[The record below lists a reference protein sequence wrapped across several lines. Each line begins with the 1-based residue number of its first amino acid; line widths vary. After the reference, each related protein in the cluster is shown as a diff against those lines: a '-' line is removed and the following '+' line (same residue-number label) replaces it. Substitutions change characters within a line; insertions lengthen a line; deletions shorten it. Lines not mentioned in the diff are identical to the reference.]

1 MLRQPGSKYEAGRS
15 TTLLKVKN
23 FHDADAEV
31 IEHVAGKGRHKGR
44 LGALVVRMPDGTE
57 FSVGTGFSDK
67 QRGSPPPIG
76 STITYRYQELS
87 TGGVPRF
94 PSFVRYRADAEAPS
108 DRAATATR
116 DKPSSQS
123 SRKTAMSTEPAKK
136 TTATGPASAPA
147 AESGKKRYFE
157 FVEGTSSKFW
167 EIAVAGT
174 DVSVRFGRIGTNGQT
189 KTKSFPDES
198 AARKHAD
205 GLIEEKTG
213 KGYSEKT

>member
-1 MLRQPGSKYEAGRS
+1 
-15 TTLLKVKN
+15 
-23 FHDADAEV
+23 V

-94 PSFVRYRADAEAPS
+94 PSFVRSRADAEATGE
-108 DRAATATR
+108 RTAATNKA
-116 DKPSSQS
+116 KPASQS
-123 SRKTAMSTEPAKK
+123 SGKTVMTSEPAKK
-136 TTATGPASAPA
+136 TPASAPSSSPA
-147 AESGKKRYFE
+147 GGSGAKRYFE
-157 FVEGTSSKFW
+157 FIEGNSSKFW
-167 EIAVAGT
+167 EISVAGT
-174 DVSVRFGRIGTNGQT
+174 DVTVRFGRIGSNGQT
-189 KTKSFPDES
+189 RTKSFSDEA

-205 GLIEEKTG
+205 DLIEEKTG
-213 KGYSEKT
+213 KGYTEK